1 MDLFVKSQGRRL
13 AVLARL
19 VTAGAAAAG
28 VAAMGASARTAGYS
42 ANGLPNPLIKG
53 HYSLTVFA
61 DQNWVL
67 PAEKAEAA
75 NFKKL
80 TGITVNYD
88 IVPDS
93 TYQTLLQTKLSS
105 GQEPGDIYM
114 GQPPGGTGS
123 GLQTEFEVTKHAV
136 DLSTQPWVNREFAIT
151 RSMVAYK
158 GKLYGQTIWD
168 TISGSWVLV
177 YNKADFAKAGITS
190 PPTTFAEFTADCA
203 KLKAAGINPIY
214 EPISDGWHQVLWFP
228 ENMTKA
234 EANSPSLVNN
244 LNNNKATFAGTSL
257 AVTAM
262 TQINS
267 LYKAGYFGPTALTDT
282 FANSVP
288 QMASGQYAMSIQNL
302 AFPTAVNA
310 ANSSIPVSAFGFMP
324 VPILD
329 NQFINQ
335 NPGGPTKFVYKQGK
349 HVAAALEYLDYLA
362 TQSNLQ
368 SYIKGSST
376 VVTLPWKGVTGKW
389 NPEQLAFEKK
399 YKPSPS
405 PVFQVSVNY
414 VNPQWSQIGTDIA
427 AMFTGQESPTQ
438 VLQNIDQ
445 RRTQEA
451 HAAHDPHWPS

>member
-1 MDLFVKSQGRRL
+1 MKSQRRRL
-13 AVLARL
+13 AVVVSL
-19 VTAGAAAAG
+19 VTAVVAAAG
-28 VAAMGASARTAGYS
+28 VTVMGASATTAGYS
-42 ANGLPNPLIKG
+42 PNGGLPNPLIKG
-53 HYSLTVFA
+53 NYSLTVYA

-67 PAEKAEAA
+67 PAEKTLAA
-75 NFKKL
+75 KFKKL

-93 TYQTLLQTKLSS
+93 TYQSLLQTKLSS
-105 GQEPGDIYM
+105 GQQPGDIYM

-136 DLSTQPWVNREFAIT
+136 DLSSQPWVKREFAIT
-151 RSMVAYK
+151 RSMVTYK

-177 YNKADFAKAGITS
+177 YNRSAFSKAGITS
-190 PPTTFAEFTADCA
+190 PPTTFAQLTAACA

-214 EPISDGWHQVLWFP
+214 EPVSDGWHQVLWFP

-234 EANSPSLVNN
+234 EANSPGLVKS

-288 QMASGQYAMSIQNL
+288 KMASGEYAMSIQNL
-302 AFPTAVNA
+302 SFPTGVNA
-310 ANSSIPVSAFGFMP
+310 ANPSIPVSAFGFMP

-349 HVAAALEYLDYLA
+349 HVAAALEYLDFLA
-362 TQSNLQ
+362 TQKNLQ
-368 SYIKGSST
+368 YYIKASPT
-376 VVTLPWKGVTGKW
+376 VVTLPWQGVTGKW
-389 NPEQLAFEKK
+389 NPVQLAFEKK

-445 RRTQEA
+445 RRAQEA
-451 HAAHDPHWPS
+451 HAAGDPHWRS

>member
-1 MDLFVKSQGRRL
+1 MKSSISRRFW
-13 AVLARL
+13 VLPLGTCVAI
-19 VTAGAAAAG
+19 AAIVAASAASGSAAG
-28 VAAMGASARTAGYS
+28 PT
-42 ANGLPNPLIKG
+42 PLAKG
-53 HYSLTVFA
+53 NYTLTVFA

-67 PAEKAEAA
+67 PAETMEAA

-80 TGITVNYD
+80 TGITVKYD

-123 GLQTEFEVTKHAV
+123 GLQTEFQVTKHAV
-136 DLSTQPWVNREFAIT
+136 DLSRQPWVKREFAIT
-151 RSMVAYK
+151 RSMVTYN

-177 YNKADFAKAGITS
+177 YNKADFATAGITS
-190 PPTTFAEFTADCA
+190 LPKTFAQFTADCA
-203 KLKAAGINPIY
+203 ALKAKGIIPIY

-234 EANSPSLVNN
+234 EAEDPGLAKN
-244 LNNNKATFAGTSL
+244 LNNNKATFAGTPL

-262 TQINS
+262 TEINS
-267 LYKAGYFGPTALTDT
+267 LLHNGYFGSTALTDT
-282 FANSVP
+282 FANSAP
-288 QMASGQYAMSIQNL
+288 KMASGQYAMSVQNL

-310 ANSSIPVSAFGFMP
+310 ADPSIPVSAFGFMP
-324 VPILD
+324 VPILG
-329 NQFINQ
+329 NQYINQ

-349 HVAAALEYLDYLA
+349 HVAGALEYLNYLA
-362 TQSNLQ
+362 MQANLQ
-368 SYIKGSST
+368 YYIKASST
-376 VVTLPWKGVTGKW
+376 VVTLPWTGVKGKW
-389 NPEQLAFEKK
+389 NSEQLAFQKA
-399 YKPSPS
+399 YKPSPT

-414 VNPQWSQIGTDIA
+414 VNPQWSQIGTDMA
-427 AMFTGQESPTQ
+427 AMFTGQETPLQ
-438 VLQNIDQ
+438 VLQSIDS

-451 HAAHDPHWPS
+451 QAAHDPHWP